1 MIKRFIKI
9 NWICLLLGM
18 VGFILS
24 VILHYTPTSLDKY
37 SIASGMI
44 SQGIIVFCMMISL
57 LTSNGLYKDI
67 KQSGIHYKIK
77 NIISTIIFSS
87 SLLIML
93 RGITLL
99 NFSAMNKTLLVI
111 LTFALINGLVVFQF
125 LELIYLI
132 ICLFKTRGLN

>member
-1 MIKRFIKI
+1 MVKRFIKI

-44 SQGIIVFCMMISL
+44 SQGIIIFCMMISL
-57 LTSNGLYKDI
+57 LTSNSLYKDI
-67 KQSGIHYKIK
+67 KQSGTHYKIK

-99 NFSAMNKTLLVI
+99 SFSAMNNTLLVI
-111 LTFALINGLVVFQF
+111 LVFALINGLVVFQF
-125 LELIYLI
+125 FELIYLI
-132 ICLFKTRGLN
+132 ICLFQTRGLN